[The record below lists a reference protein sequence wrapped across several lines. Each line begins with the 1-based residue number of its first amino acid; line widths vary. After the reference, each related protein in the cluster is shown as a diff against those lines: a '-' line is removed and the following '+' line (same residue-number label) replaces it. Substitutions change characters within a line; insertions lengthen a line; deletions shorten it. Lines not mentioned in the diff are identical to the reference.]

1 MVNTTGAF
9 LTRLFAAPSRTT
21 APIVLILVLVLALST
36 EAAEVPV
43 FTRSTA
49 GSACTASLLVPLRG
63 ATNSSRVCAEGPPA
77 TAAVT
82 VATPALADC
91 T

>member
-1 MVNTTGAF
+1 MVNSTGAF
-9 LTRLFAAPSRTT
+9 LTRLLAAPSRTT
-21 APIVLILVLVLALST
+21 APMVLVLALS
-36 EAAEVPV
+36 AEVV
-43 FTRSTA
+43 VLARSTA
-49 GSACTASLLVPLRG
+49 GSACTASLLAGLNG

-77 TAAVT
+77 TATVM

>member
-1 MVNTTGAF
+1 MLNSTGAF

-21 APIVLILVLVLALST
+21 ALIVLILVPALS
-36 EAAEVPV
+36 AAAAAVPV
-43 FTRSTA
+43 FARSTA
-49 GSACTASLLVPLRG
+49 GSACTASLLAGLNG

-77 TAAVT
+77 TAAVM